1 MLHPLPH
8 AVGPPE
14 GDIVR
19 FQGVTAAYEGRPAIE
34 DVTFRVPAG
43 DFVGIVGPSGAGKTT
58 VLRALL
64 GSAEVIGGTVTVGGR
79 PVRQATAR
87 IGYVPQIE
95 TVDWN
100 FPVTVEQVVLMGSAA
115 SGAWWPRVS
124 RQERAH
130 ALDTLDRLGIAE
142 LAQRHIRRL
151 SGGQQQRVFL
161 ARALVRNPELLL
173 LDEPTSGVDI
183 RTRDNVLHL
192 LDELNHQGITILMT
206 THELNAVAAH
216 LPWVICLNRT
226 LVAEGPPA
234 AVFTP
239 AILEATYGVEMPVL
253 RHEGMTLVGERPHH
267 IGRAAARAPRGAGD
281 TSTPHEHAH
290 EPGTHTD
297 VAAPEPEQPRA

>member
-19 FQGVTAAYEGRPAIE
+19 FEGVTAGYERRPAIE

-43 DFVGIVGPSGAGKTT
+43 DFVGIVGPSGSGKTT

-64 GSAEVIGGTVTVGGR
+64 GSAELLAGSIAIAGLPAAEAR
-79 PVRQATAR
+79 AR
-87 IGYVPQIE
+87 IGYVPQLE

-115 SGAWWPRVS
+115 TGRWWPRAS
-124 RQERAH
+124 RAERTH
-130 ALDTLDRLGIAE
+130 ALETLDRLGIAD
-142 LAQRHIRRL
+142 LAGRHIRRL

-161 ARALVRNPELLL
+161 ARALVRNPQLLL

-216 LPWVICLNRT
+216 LPWVICLNRSV
-226 LVAEGPPA
+226 VAEGPPA

-239 AILEATYGVEMPVL
+239 ATLEATYGVEMPVL
-253 RHEGMTLVGERPHH
+253 THEGLTLVGERPHR
-267 IGRAAARAPRGAGD
+267 IGRAARAPLEE
-281 TSTPHEHAH
+281 TPPALAHAH
-290 EPGTHTD
+290 EPGHPVD
-297 VAAPEPEQPRA
+297 GSHA